1 VNPGLPLQE
10 NHVAAVPVCGPSRSS
25 LLLSKFPHNN
35 GYKMNGDI
43 PSVASFCGPG
53 GHMNDTVGNWL
64 ARAGFYTAFL
74 GKHINNC
81 EWATEQGWSHW
92 GGLIN
97 TVRAPLRPLPAFPS
111 CLHPT
116 SLPATFLAASSI
128 RLRCPPPSAALASPR
143 SIAHTDGFSTT
154 FTTRRFTTWTS
165 RRTARLPPTTGRRP

>member
-1 VNPGLPLQE
+1 MLQE

-25 LLLSKFPHNN
+25 LLLSRFPHNN
-35 GYKMNGDI
+35 GYLMNGDI

-64 ARAGFYTAFL
+64 ARAGYHTAFL

-97 TVRAPLRPLPAFPS
+97 TVRPRSRSHSPS
-111 CLHPT
+111 L
-116 SLPATFLAASSI
+116 SLPCSRQPVSAYYIMHACAA
-128 RLRCPPPSAALASPR
+128 PV
-143 SIAHTDGFSTT
+143 
-154 FTTRRFTTWTS
+154 
-165 RRTARLPPTTGRRP
+165 

>member
-1 VNPGLPLQE
+1 M
-10 NHVAAVPVCGPSRSS
+10 AAVPVCGPSRSS

-97 TVRAPLRPLPAFPS
+97 TVRALSCSAAPFPS

-116 SLPATFLAASSI
+116 PSPAACH
-128 RLRCPPPSAALASPR
+128 RRPPPALASPR
-143 SIAHTDGFSTT
+143 SIAHTHGFSTT
-154 FTTRRFTTWTS
+154 FTMRRFTTWTS

>member
-1 VNPGLPLQE
+1 M
-10 NHVAAVPVCGPSRSS
+10 AAVPVCGPSRSS

-81 EWATEQGWSHW
+81 EWATERGWSHW

-97 TVRAPLRPLPAFPS
+97 TVR
-111 CLHPT
+111 
-116 SLPATFLAASSI
+116 
-128 RLRCPPPSAALASPR
+128 RLSVCTHKL
-143 SIAHTDGFSTT
+143 G
-154 FTTRRFTTWTS
+154 
-165 RRTARLPPTTGRRP
+165 